1 MAILDTQKVD
11 YLWKKLGYGVTKT
24 DTDTAKKAY
33 EESIPSPL
41 LIRGDT
47 IWQQSGS
54 IPNAIPTT
62 TTDIVTLYKDGTG
75 SWVPTIKCI
84 EDFTATDNKTWK
96 TGLSNWISPEFGASY
111 QVQVYIADTTAT
123 SPQSSGTKIFAA
135 GSGNNDEWF
144 FDYQSGVLNFI
155 GTSLP
160 AAISTGV
167 TGKSIFISGA
177 RYAGGIG
184 SGSLSSANIGNISIA
199 NGTISTSSSN
209 ANLILQP
216 NGNGI
221 IALGANTAVTGNLTA
236 TDVFGNIHLTGA
248 NTAVV
253 FITDNVITS
262 SNNFTFD
269 SSANTLT
276 VLGNIVSGPSVTI
289 GSAIIAANTT
299 SGNAGIFNLG
309 ISDLKIGL
317 GTSNI
322 TIGASSSTV
331 TARGNL
337 AATIL
342 LSSTLVSSRANTSV
356 GTSTVEIDSFS
367 VNTYRT
373 AKYIITAGS
382 NLGYQSMEV
391 LLIHDDTDSYI
402 TVYGVI
408 GSANENIAIITSS
421 IVDGNVKLYA
431 TGTSSSTAVN
441 VLSTYIKD

>member
-24 DTDTAKKAY
+24 DTDAAKKAY

-54 IPNAIPTT
+54 IPNSIPSTT
-62 TTDIVTLYKDGTG
+62 SGAVTVYKDGTG
-75 SWVPTIKCI
+75 SWSHTIKCT

-96 TGLSNWISPEFGASY
+96 TDLSNWISPEFGASY
-111 QVQVYIADTTAT
+111 QVQVYIANDNAT

-155 GTSLP
+155 GINLP
-160 AAISTGV
+160 AAITTGV
-167 TGKSIFISGA
+167 SGKSIFISGA
-177 RYAGGIG
+177 RYTGTVGVG
-184 SGSLSSANIGNISIA
+184 TLDSANIGNLSIA
-199 NGTISTSSSN
+199 NGTLSSSTAN
-209 ANLILQP
+209 ANITLQP
-216 NGNGI
+216 NGSGTI
-221 IALGANTAVTGNLTA
+221 DLAGNTVVTGNLTA
-236 TDVFGNIHLTGA
+236 TDIFGNIHLTCG
-248 NTAVV
+248 NTSVV

-262 SNNFTFD
+262 SNSFTFD
-269 SSANTLT
+269 SSTNGLT
-276 VLGNIVSGPSVTI
+276 VAGNIAAGPSLTI
-289 GSAIIAANTT
+289 GSATIAANTI

-322 TIGASSSTV
+322 TIGASASTV

-337 AATIL
+337 SATAL
-342 LSSTLVSSRANTSV
+342 LSSTLVSTRANTSV
-356 GTSTVEIDSFS
+356 GTANTEIDSFS
-367 VNTYRT
+367 INTYRT

-391 LLIHDDTDSYI
+391 LLIHDGSDSYI

-408 GSANENIAIITSS
+408 SSSDLNIATITSS
-421 IVDGNVKLYA
+421 IVGGNVKLYA